1 MNLRRVTIM
10 TLLDSSVE
18 QAMTQLKDN
27 GYKYTTKRQRILSI
41 LAEKGRYVSAKE
53 LFNKLKIEFK
63 GISYDTI
70 YRNLDTL
77 VELNIVEA
85 TEFGN
90 EKRFL
95 FHSKKVHHAHHHHFI
110 CTICGNTKEIEIC
123 PISEMTADLD
133 GCEIEGHKFEIYGK
147 CPKCLKKINN

>member
-1 MNLRRVTIM
+1 M
-10 TLLDSSVE
+10 TLFEASVE
-18 QAMTQLKDN
+18 QAMEQLKAN

-53 LFNKLKIEFK
+53 LFNKLKIDFN

-77 VELNIVEA
+77 VSLSIVEA

-95 FHSKKVHHAHHHHFI
+95 FHPKRVHQAHHHHFI

-133 GCEIEGHKFEIYGK
+133 DCEIEGHKFEIYGK